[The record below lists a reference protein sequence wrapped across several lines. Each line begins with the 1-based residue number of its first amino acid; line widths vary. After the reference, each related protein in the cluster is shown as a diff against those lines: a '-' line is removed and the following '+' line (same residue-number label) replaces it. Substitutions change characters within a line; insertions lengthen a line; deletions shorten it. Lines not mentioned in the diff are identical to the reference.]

1 VCACVERAHTGV
13 LPRYIKLTGDKTM
26 EKKFKVIGV
35 INSQPIAQLVKRTYG
50 TRAEAQAAADR
61 LLRQKNVA
69 RALAI
74 PCRN

>member
-1 VCACVERAHTGV
+1 
-13 LPRYIKLTGDKTM
+13 M

>member
-1 VCACVERAHTGV
+1 MQTQ
-13 LPRYIKLTGDKTM
+13 
-26 EKKFKVIGV
+26 FKVIGV
-35 INSQPIAQLVKRTYG
+35 QNSKPITQLIKRTYP

-74 PCRN
+74 PCSN